1 MADRLDNQPF
11 SYEIAKE
18 GKVLLFYE
26 GKAVRTLNGSK
37 AAKFLADAQEAGD
50 TELQL
55 IMAKI
60 TGNFKR
66 GNEKQSA
73 KRSGSKRTA

>member
-1 MADRLDNQPF
+1 MDDLGFTYRVHKD
-11 SYEIAKE
+11 
-18 GKVLLFYE
+18 GKVFLLYH
-26 GKAVRTLNGSK
+26 GKLVRTLDGEK
-37 AAKFLADAQEAGD
+37 AAKFVVQVDEAGD
-50 TELQL
+50 TEAQL

-73 KRSGSKRTA
+73 KRSRT